1 MPSLPDANT
10 IDPGTV
16 TIYSY
21 CRSTRLLRI
30 SRVPHP
36 PPRQNLIRFTFL
48 LITEENQTRYVMTQT
63 MTDFDYTTIRF
74 ERLSST
80 GVPIAPCI
88 EYDIDAIIRTQSQ
101 TNREDEST
109 GGDM

>member
-10 IDPGTV
+10 IDPGTL
-16 TIYSY
+16 TICCY
-21 CRSTRLLRI
+21 CRSTHLLRI
-30 SRVPHP
+30 SRVPRP

-48 LITEENQTRYVMTQT
+48 LITEENQTSYVMTQT
-63 MTDFDYTTIRF
+63 MTDFGYTALRF
-74 ERLSST
+74 QRLSST
-80 GVPIAPCI
+80 GVTIDPCM
-88 EYDIDAIIRTQSQ
+88 EYNIDAIIRTQSQ